1 MKFPSFHV
9 DLAFE
14 VMSAVNMD
22 TETRTYDNQQKDP
35 PKARPEANS
44 SEGQSVW
51 ERLASPVMFKG

>member
-22 TETRTYDNQQKDP
+22 IETRTYD
-35 PKARPEANS
+35 KA
-44 SEGQSVW
+44 
-51 ERLASPVMFKG
+51 